1 MSAAFKDLIR
11 NRRTVHSFAPGVPP
25 RALIVDAIEAA
36 SWAPNHRLT
45 EPWRF
50 YLLGPQT
57 AAAIAQLNAALVT
70 ASKGAPAGAAKL
82 ERWLGMPG
90 HLVVTCSTSDDPLRE
105 REDYAAC
112 CCAIQNLQ
120 LVLWSEGVGMKWT
133 TGAVVRE
140 SRFLELIG
148 ADPATESVVGMFWYG
163 YPAEVPRM
171 TRKPIEAIV
180 KERP

>member
-112 CCAIQNLQ
+112 CCAVHNFA
-120 LVLWSEGVGMKWT
+120 LVLWAAGVGSKWS
-133 TGAVVRE
+133 TGKVTRDP
-140 SRFLELIG
+140 RFLAAIG
-148 ADPATESVVGMFWYG
+148 ADAQHEFCVGLVWYG
-163 YPAEVPRM
+163 YAAEVPAQSR
-171 TRKPIEAIV
+171 
-180 KERP
+180 RPLAEVLRDVG